1 MIITVTLNP
10 AVDHTLFVPKFSAGQ
25 VNRATTSR
33 MDAGGKGINVS
44 KALKELGAESIA
56 CGLIAGRHGRSIK
69 EALNAA
75 AIQYDFVEVP
85 GETRVNIKIIAEDG
99 IHTDINEPGFDIS
112 EADFERLKDRVCR
125 NTRHDSIVVL
135 SGSVPPNLAM
145 SSYETLCK
153 KIVER
158 EGVRLIVDSDAKH
171 LQASLSAKPAMLKP
185 NLRELTGYLGYEPQT
200 PAEVVEGA
208 RKLIAGGAQTVAV
221 SMGARGAVM
230 VNASRA
236 VLVTPPRVSAI
247 GPVGAGDVMV
257 AALAQSLEEGND
269 FLTTAKYATAAATAS
284 VTIEGTRMASRRKVL
299 AVFQD
304 TDVQEL

>member
-1 MIITVTLNP
+1 M
-10 AVDHTLFVPKFSAGQ
+10 
-25 VNRATTSR
+25 
-33 MDAGGKGINVS
+33 
-44 KALKELGAESIA
+44 
-56 CGLIAGRHGRSIK
+56 
-69 EALNAA
+69 
-75 AIQYDFVEVP
+75 
-85 GETRVNIKIIAEDG
+85 
-99 IHTDINEPGFDIS
+99 
-112 EADFERLKDRVCR
+112 
-125 NTRHDSIVVL
+125 
-135 SGSVPPNLAM
+135 
-145 SSYETLCK
+145 
-153 KIVER
+153 
-158 EGVRLIVDSDAKH
+158 
-171 LQASLSAKPAMLKP
+171 
-185 NLRELTGYLGYEPQT
+185 
-200 PAEVVEGA
+200 EGA
-208 RKLIAGGAQTVAV
+208 RKLIEGGAQTVAV